1 MKCSFC
7 DKDAVAY
14 IRYNGT
20 HLCKDH
26 FNRFFEKRVRLEF
39 REEIMIKRP
48 VSLGV
53 AVSGGKD
60 SSVALYETHK
70 IFGKR
75 RDVKIIAITIDEGI
89 NSYRPKTLIS
99 AINLANKLGVEHHI
113 VKLEERYGITMDS
126 VAQEGKLSPCSYCG
140 VFRRRLLNDISLNM
154 KIDYLITGLN
164 LDDTAQSIIMNFA
177 RGDIERL
184 GRMGPHFRI
193 KEGLIPR
200 LQPLRRIPEKEIL
213 LFAILNGIDFSH
225 DVCPYADSAI
235 RNEFRESIDKWEE
248 RTPGT
253 KFAILNSYDKI
264 REILDTNITDDIHVN
279 RCRICG
285 APSAGDICK
294 SCAMEMEL
302 KR

>member
-7 DKDAVAY
+7 NRDAVAY

-20 HLCKDH
+20 HLCQDH

-39 REEIMIKRP
+39 REEIKIDRP
-48 VSLGV
+48 VTLGV
-53 AVSGGKD
+53 AISGGKD

-75 RDVKIIAITIDEGI
+75 RDVRIIAITIDEGI
-89 NSYRPKTLIS
+89 NSYRPKTMVS
-99 AINLANKLGVEHHI
+99 AISLANKLGVEHHI

-126 VAQEGKLSPCSYCG
+126 ISKEGTLSPCSYCG
-140 VFRRRLLNDISLNM
+140 VFRRRLLNDISLDM
-154 KIDYLITGLN
+154 KVDYLITGLN

-184 GRMGPHFRI
+184 GRMGPHFRV

-264 REILDTNITDDIHVN
+264 REILDANITGDINVN

-285 APSAGDICK
+285 APSAGEICK